1 MTIKDAIDRA
11 KLLKR
16 ARLQEQQADHEPWTP
31 AASTGI
37 PAEPRPGRAEIIH
50 PPPVPLQPLRIV
62 EISAD
67 ACARHRVLLTDAQ
80 MREMPEADAAY
91 RLLRS
96 RVQHRLNRNNWFSLA
111 VVSPGKDDGKTVTAL
126 NLAISIA
133 REKQRPVYVLDLD
146 MRNPSVCSYLG
157 LQDMRALPD
166 YFTGDAEPADVLV
179 QTSFPYLFVAGG
191 HTPVAGASEML
202 SGPRWEQL
210 LAHIRL
216 RSPDAL
222 VIIDLPPVGL
232 TDEAAILAPRVDA
245 LLIVASEGK
254 TQRDGLA
261 RAIGVLS
268 EFTVAGVVLNRS
280 SDRNIGSYQ
289 QYYG

>member
-1 MTIKDAIDRA
+1 MTIKDALDRA

-16 ARLQEQQADHEPWTP
+16 ARLQEQQAEQEALMPVAADVGRVETRPVAAEALAPPP
-31 AASTGI
+31 AA
-37 PAEPRPGRAEIIH
+37 PE
-50 PPPVPLQPLRIV
+50 PLRTV

-67 ACARHRVLLTDAQ
+67 ACSRHRVLLTDAQ
-80 MREMPEADAAY
+80 MREMPQAEAAY

-96 RVQHRLNRNNWFSLA
+96 RVQHRLNRSNWFSLA
-111 VVSPGKDDGKTVTAL
+111 VASPGKGDGKTVTTL

-146 MRNPSVCSYLG
+146 MRNPSVCKYLG
-157 LQDMRALPD
+157 LQDMRPLPD
-166 YFTGDAEPADVLV
+166 YFTGNAEPADVLV

-191 HTPVAGASEML
+191 PTPVAGASEML

-210 LAHIRL
+210 LAYIRR
-216 RSPDAL
+216 RSPEAL
-222 VIIDLPPVGL
+222 VIVDLPPVGL

-254 TQRDGLA
+254 TTRDGLA
-261 RAIGVLS
+261 HAISLLS
-268 EFTVAGVVLNRS
+268 EFTLAGVVLNRS
-280 SDRNIGSYQ
+280 SDHHTGSYQ